1 MRELIDA
8 VYRFLQ
14 FIFPKLICFPTAAE
28 SELRF
33 HNGKGIQK
41 KKKVVI
47 ATTNLFN

>member
-8 VYRFLQ
+8 VYRFPQ

-41 KKKVVI
+41 KKVVI